1 MPTNIWK
8 SVKENIS
15 KGATTNNEKHTKSLT
30 ICHRLYRK
38 IYEEKNTKCEEKYT
52 KAICEKLPQNLKSSH
67 KTLNIGKI
75 YMKSRY
81 KI

>member
-15 KGATTNNEKHTKSLT
+15 KGATKKNEKHTKSLI

-38 IYEEKNTKCEEKYT
+38 IYEEKNTKCEKKHTKDATKY
-52 KAICEKLPQNLKSSH
+52 E
-67 KTLNIGKI
+67 
-75 YMKSRY
+75 
-81 KI
+81 